1 MNPADPP
8 LGERSGPAPGVAVR
22 GRAVGLSE
30 LLSALSYALDLTEGQ
45 PPGHTV
51 RSCLIGMRLAEAL
64 ELDPDQRSALYY
76 SLLLKDTGC
85 SANSAVTA
93 EIFGTDE
100 HQVKRAYKKV
110 AWDKGLDSARYV
122 FKNAAA
128 GKPLTERLRHVLKV
142 ATVPGGAEGMIR
154 TRCER
159 GAAITRS
166 LGFPELTAEAVR
178 SLDEHWDGRGKPD
191 GLRGEEIP
199 LLARIGCLAQTVE
212 VFAQEDGMAVA
223 LEVARQRRGGWF
235 DPELVDRLLS
245 TCADGSWW
253 RRLYR
258 ADAAHLARE
267 AEPPDR
273 VREVDESGLDS
284 VAQAFAEIIDAKS
297 PFTYRHSSGVA
308 EYARAIS
315 RRFDATP
322 EEQRRL
328 YRAGLLH
335 DIGKLGIS
343 NRILDKP
350 GKLTPEERTEIE
362 RHPVYTRQILERV
375 TAFQEFAHMA
385 ALHHERLDGNG
396 YPWKLG
402 AADLDHPARILAV
415 ADVYEA
421 LTANRPYRAGMP
433 PDQALGILRQGAG
446 TAFDPDAV
454 AALATLTNADPAA
467 R

>member
-1 MNPADPP
+1 VSSDDEGTLRPP
-8 LGERSGPAPGVAVR
+8 DVTPK
-22 GRAVGLSE
+22 GRLVGLSE

-64 ELDPDQRSALYY
+64 GLDADERSALYY

-85 SANSAVTA
+85 SSNSAITA

-100 HQVKRAYKKV
+100 HQVKREYKKV
-110 AWDKGLDSARYV
+110 AWDRKPDAARWV
-122 FKNAAA
+122 FQNAAV
-128 GKPLTERLRHVLKV
+128 GKPLTERLKHVLKV

-166 LGFPELTAEAVR
+166 LGFPEATAEAVR
-178 SLDEHWDGRGKPD
+178 SLDEHWDGNGKPD

-199 LLARIGCLAQTVE
+199 LLARIGCLSQTVE
-212 VFAQEDGMAVA
+212 VFAQDNGMAVA
-223 LEVARQRRGGWF
+223 LEVARQRRGSWF
-235 DPELVDRLLS
+235 DPKLVDLLLTTHGDS
-245 TCADGSWW
+245 QWW
-253 RRLYR
+253 QRVYR
-258 ADAAHLARE
+258 EDAAHLAHE

-273 VREVDESGLDS
+273 VREVDESGLDN

-315 RRFDATP
+315 RCFDTP
-322 EEQRRL
+322 AEEQRRL

-362 RHPVYTRQILERV
+362 RHPVYTREILARV
-375 TAFQEFAHMA
+375 ATFQEFAHMA

-402 AADLDHPARILAV
+402 ADALDHPARILAV

-421 LTANRPYRAGMP
+421 LTADRPYRAGMP
-433 PDQALGILRQGAG
+433 PEKALGILQQDAG
-446 TAFDPDAV
+446 KAFDADAV
-454 AALATLTNADPAA
+454 SALTQLVDDGRLPQPK
-467 R
+467 